1 MKKIVSFVL
10 VLFTVFGLFAN
21 PLEKLHSEWKEVE
34 SEFGIKHVNE
44 EGVSVL
50 WYSTP
55 YTRFVIIE
63 DNELSLS
70 YLNADDYA
78 KVKNVEFQILHNE
91 IPDVEWS
98 EIKDLKPTGRKLVKR
113 NIAKA
118 DAEDTA
124 TGKREGVFTAAS
136 RASEAKEDF
145 EWSEE

>member
-1 MKKIVSFVL
+1 MKKIFLMFVMIF
-10 VLFTVFGLFAN
+10 VTFGLFAN

-34 SEFGIKHVNE
+34 SEFGVKHENE

-55 YTRFVIIE
+55 FTRFVIIE
-63 DNELSLS
+63 DDELSLS

-98 EIKDLKPTGRKLVKR
+98 EMKDLKPTGRKLVKR